1 MLRWV
6 MLTGIGKYATLAT
19 LLSKKPRS
27 KKREKKYPMKTKKL
41 STLMIIDDDKDLLDL
56 LNSFFKQRGYN
67 VVTYEDARLALDDI
81 ESSKISVDV
90 VLSDFKLPVMSGVDF
105 IKRIR
110 KINLVLPIILMTAEG
125 SLEVSLEAIEAGA
138 YDFVL
143 KPLHFPQLLISVQR
157 ALFLNQVQTENTNL
171 KSLFNNEQDFLGLK
185 GVIGRS
191 PGFKQAM
198 ELAKRVSSSQANIII
213 SGESGSGKEV
223 VARAVHELGERKN
236 QPFIAINCSAIP
248 ENLLESELFGYAKG
262 AFTGAMGSKVGLF
275 EEANNGTLF
284 LDEIG
289 DLALPLQA
297 KLLRVLQERKIKRI
311 GENQSRDITARII
324 CATHKNLKKE
334 VEAGRFRED
343 LYFRLNVIPIYM
355 PPLRERK
362 EDILPLSEYFLK
374 KFSVMNNVNIK
385 GFTKEAIKRLEALPW
400 QGNVRELENAIE
412 RAVVLAQSEFIEP
425 DDLPNFEM
433 SSEEKKTNGSVDNS
447 LFTIDSLLTL
457 DDVCKKYIE
466 FIFKKNNFAKEQTAK
481 ELDIDRKT
489 LYRKLKEI
497 ETYELN

>member
-1 MLRWV
+1 
-6 MLTGIGKYATLAT
+6 
-19 LLSKKPRS
+19 
-27 KKREKKYPMKTKKL
+27 
-41 STLMIIDDDKDLLDL
+41 MIIDDDKDLLDL

-67 VVTYEDARLALDDI
+67 VVTYEDARVALDDI
-81 ESSKISVDV
+81 ESSKVVADV

-171 KSLFNNEQDFLGLK
+171 KSLFTEQDFLGLK

-223 VARAVHELGERKN
+223 VARAVHDLGERKN

-262 AFTGAMGSKVGLF
+262 AFTGAMGSKIGLF

-334 VEAGRFRED
+334 VEQGRFRED

-355 PPLRERK
+355 PPLRDRK
-362 EDILPLSEYFLK
+362 EDVLPLSEYFLK
-374 KFSVMNNVNIK
+374 KFSLMNNVALK
-385 GFTKEAIKRLEALPW
+385 GFSKEAIKKLESLPW

-412 RAVVLAQSEFIEP
+412 RAVVLATSDYIEP
-425 DDLPNFEM
+425 DDLPTHEQTP
-433 SSEEKKTNGSVDNS
+433 SEGKSGDSANNS
-447 LFTIDSLLTL
+447 LFSINSLMTL

-466 FIFKKNNFAKEQTAK
+466 FIFKRNNFAKEQTAK

>member
-1 MLRWV
+1 
-6 MLTGIGKYATLAT
+6 
-19 LLSKKPRS
+19 
-27 KKREKKYPMKTKKL
+27 MKTKRL

-56 LNSFFKQRGYN
+56 LCSFFKQRGYN
-67 VVTYEDARLALDDI
+67 VIIYEDARVALDDI
-81 ESSKISVDV
+81 ESSKVSVDV

-110 KINLVLPIILMTAEG
+110 KSNTVLPIILMTAEG
-125 SLEVSLEAIEAGA
+125 SLEVSLEAIDAGA

-157 ALFLNQVQTENTNL
+157 ALFLNQVQTENNNL
-171 KSLFNNEQDFLGLK
+171 KSLFNEQDFLGLK

-191 PGFKQAM
+191 PGFRQAM

-223 VARAVHELGERKN
+223 VARAVHELGDRKN

-334 VEAGRFRED
+334 VEQGKFRED

-355 PPLRERK
+355 PPLRDRK

-374 KFSVMNNVNIK
+374 KFSLMNNVSIK
-385 GFTKEAIKRLEALPW
+385 GFTKESIKKLESLHW

-412 RAVVLAQSEFIEP
+412 RAVVLSTSEYITPE
-425 DDLPNFEM
+425 DLPNHDYAVPEG
-433 SSEEKKTNGSVDNS
+433 KTEVMGVGADHALFSINS
-447 LFTIDSLLTL
+447 LMTL
-457 DDVCKKYIE
+457 EEVCKKYIE
-466 FIFKKNNFAKEQTAK
+466 FIFKRNNYAKEQTAK

-497 ETYELN
+497 ESYEQLN

>member
-1 MLRWV
+1 
-6 MLTGIGKYATLAT
+6 
-19 LLSKKPRS
+19 
-27 KKREKKYPMKTKKL
+27 MKAKKL

-67 VVTYEDARLALDDI
+67 VVTYEDAREALDDI
-81 ESSKISVDV
+81 ESSKVSADV

-157 ALFLNQVQTENTNL
+157 ALFLNQVQTENSNL
-171 KSLFNNEQDFLGLK
+171 KSLFTEQDFLGLK

-191 PGFKQAM
+191 PGFKQAI

-223 VARAVHELGERKN
+223 VARAVHDLGERKN

-262 AFTGAMGSKVGLF
+262 AFTGAMGSKIGLF

-311 GENQSRDITARII
+311 GENQPRDITARII

-374 KFSVMNNVNIK
+374 KFSVMNNVTLK
-385 GFTKEAIKRLEALPW
+385 GFSKEAIKKLEGLPW

-412 RAVVLAQSEFIEP
+412 RAVVLATSDYIEP
-425 DDLPNFEM
+425 DDLPNHEHTQGESKGGDAANNSMF
-433 SSEEKKTNGSVDNS
+433 SINS
-447 LFTIDSLLTL
+447 LMTL

-466 FIFKKNNFAKEQTAK
+466 FIFKRNNFAKEQTAK

-497 ETYELN
+497 ESYELN

>member
-1 MLRWV
+1 M
-6 MLTGIGKYATLAT
+6 
-19 LLSKKPRS
+19 KP
-27 KKREKKYPMKTKKL
+27 KKL
-41 STLMIIDDDKDLLDL
+41 STLMIIDDDPDLLDL
-56 LNSFFKQRGYN
+56 LCSFFKQRGYN
-67 VVTYEDARLALDDI
+67 VVTYEDARIALEEI
-81 ESSKISVDV
+81 ENRKVTVDV
-90 VLSDFKLPVMSGVDF
+90 VLSDFKLPVMTGVDF

-110 KINLVLPIILMTAEG
+110 KLNMVLPIILMTAEG

-171 KSLFNNEQDFLGLK
+171 KSLFNEQDFLGLK

-223 VARAVHELGERKN
+223 VAKAVHDLGERKN
-236 QPFIAINCSAIP
+236 QPFVAINCSAIP

-262 AFTGAMGSKVGLF
+262 AFTGAMGSKIGLF

-311 GENQSRDITARII
+311 GENQPRDITARII

-343 LYFRLNVIPIYM
+343 LFFRLNVIPIYM
-355 PPLRERK
+355 PPLRDRK

-374 KFSVMNNVNIK
+374 KFSLMNNVNLK
-385 GFTKEAIKRLEALPW
+385 GFSKEAIKKLEGLPW

-412 RAVVLAQSEFIEP
+412 RAVVLATSDLIEV
-425 DDLPNFEM
+425 DDLPTHDHTA
-433 SSEEKKTNGSVDNS
+433 SEGKTEGGGSNALFTVNS
-447 LFTIDSLLTL
+447 LMTL
-457 DDVCKKYIE
+457 EDVSKKYIE
-466 FIFKKNNFAKEQTAK
+466 FIFKRNNYAKEQTAK

-497 ETYELN
+497 ESYELN

>member
-1 MLRWV
+1 
-6 MLTGIGKYATLAT
+6 
-19 LLSKKPRS
+19 
-27 KKREKKYPMKTKKL
+27 MKTKKL

-56 LNSFFKQRGYN
+56 LCSFFKQRGYN

-81 ESSKISVDV
+81 ESSKVAVDV

-171 KSLFNNEQDFLGLK
+171 KSLFNEQDFLGLK

-223 VARAVHELGERKN
+223 VARAVHDLGERKN

-262 AFTGAMGSKVGLF
+262 AFTGAMGSKIGLF

-311 GENQSRDITARII
+311 GENQPRDITARII

-355 PPLRERK
+355 PPLRDRK

-374 KFSVMNNVNIK
+374 KFSLMNNVSIK
-385 GFTKEAIKRLEALPW
+385 GFTKEAIKKLETLPW

-412 RAVVLAQSEFIEP
+412 RAVVLAQSDYIEP
-425 DDLPNFEM
+425 DDLPSTDH
-433 SSEEKKTNGSVDNS
+433 SSEEKKNEGSVDGALFSINS
-447 LFTIDSLLTL
+447 LMTL
-457 DDVCKKYIE
+457 EDVCKKYIE
-466 FIFKKNNFAKEQTAK
+466 FIFKRNNFAKEQTAK

-497 ETYELN
+497 ESYELN

>member
-1 MLRWV
+1 M
-6 MLTGIGKYATLAT
+6 
-19 LLSKKPRS
+19 KP
-27 KKREKKYPMKTKKL
+27 KKL
-41 STLMIIDDDKDLLDL
+41 STLMIIDDDPDLLDL
-56 LNSFFKQRGYN
+56 LCSFFKQRGYN
-67 VVTYEDARLALDDI
+67 VVTFADAREALDEI
-81 ESSKISVDV
+81 ESGKLAVDV

-110 KINLVLPIILMTAEG
+110 KMNLVLPIILMTVEG

-157 ALFLNQVQTENTNL
+157 ALFLNQVQTENTTL
-171 KSLFNNEQDFLGLK
+171 KSLFSEQDFLGLK
-185 GVIGRS
+185 GIIGRS
-191 PGFKQAM
+191 PGFKAAM

-262 AFTGAMGSKVGLF
+262 AFTGAMGSKIGLF

-311 GENQSRDITARII
+311 GENTTRDITARII

-334 VEAGRFRED
+334 VEAGKFRED

-355 PPLRERK
+355 PPLRDRK

-374 KFSVMNNVNIK
+374 KFSIMNNVNLK
-385 GFTKEAIKRLEALPW
+385 GFTKDAIKKLEGLPW

-412 RAVVLAQSEFIEP
+412 RAVVLATSEYIEA
-425 DDLPNFEM
+425 DDLPSHDHPGTESKSEVG
-433 SSEEKKTNGSVDNS
+433 SSNA
-447 LFTIDSLLTL
+447 LFTINSLMTL
-457 DDVCKKYIE
+457 EDVCKKYIE
-466 FIFKKNNFAKEQTAK
+466 FIFKRNNFAKEQTAK

-497 ETYELN
+497 ESYELN

>member
-1 MLRWV
+1 M
-6 MLTGIGKYATLAT
+6 
-19 LLSKKPRS
+19 KP
-27 KKREKKYPMKTKKL
+27 KKL
-41 STLMIIDDDKDLLDL
+41 STLMIIDDDLDLLDL
-56 LNSFFKQRGYN
+56 LCSFFKQRGYN
-67 VVTYEDARLALDDI
+67 VVTFSDAREALDEI
-81 ESSKISVDV
+81 ESQKLQVDV

-110 KINLVLPIILMTAEG
+110 KMNLVLPIILMTAEG

-157 ALFLNQVQTENTNL
+157 ALFLNQVQAENSTL
-171 KSLFNNEQDFLGLK
+171 KSLFSEQDFLGLK
-185 GVIGRS
+185 GIIGRS

-334 VEAGRFRED
+334 VEAGKFRED

-362 EDILPLSEYFLK
+362 EDVLPLSEYFLK
-374 KFSVMNNVNIK
+374 KFSIMNNVTLK
-385 GFTKEAIKRLEALPW
+385 GFTKDAIKKLESLPW

-412 RAVVLAQSEFIEP
+412 RAVVLATSEYIEA
-425 DDLPNFEM
+425 DDLPTHDNGTTEN
-433 SSEEKKTNGSVDNS
+433 KTEAGASNALFTVNS
-447 LFTIDSLLTL
+447 LMTL
-457 DDVCKKYIE
+457 EEVCKKYIE
-466 FIFKKNNFAKEQTAK
+466 FIFKRNNFAKEQTAK

-497 ETYELN
+497 ESYELN

>member
-1 MLRWV
+1 
-6 MLTGIGKYATLAT
+6 
-19 LLSKKPRS
+19 
-27 KKREKKYPMKTKKL
+27 MKLKKL
-41 STLMIIDDDKDLLDL
+41 STLMIIDDDPDLLGL
-56 LNSFFKQRGYN
+56 LCSFFKQRGYN
-67 VVTYEDARLALDDI
+67 VLTYADAREALDDI
-81 ESSKISVDV
+81 ENNKVNADV
-90 VLSDFKLPVMSGVDF
+90 VLSDFKLPVMTGVDF

-110 KINLVLPIILMTAEG
+110 KLNIVLPIILMTAEG

-157 ALFLNQVQTENTNL
+157 ALFLNQIQTENSTL
-171 KSLFNNEQDFLGLK
+171 KSLFTEQDFLGLK

-191 PGFKQAM
+191 SGFKQAM

-236 QPFIAINCSAIP
+236 KPFIAINCSAIP

-275 EEANNGTLF
+275 EEANEGTLF

-311 GENQSRDITARII
+311 GENSSRDITARII

-334 VEAGRFRED
+334 VEAGKFRED

-374 KFSVMNNVNIK
+374 KFSIMNNVTLK
-385 GFTKEAIKRLEALPW
+385 GFTKDAIKKLENHPW

-412 RAVVLAQSEFIEP
+412 RAVVLSISEYIEP
-425 DDLPNFEM
+425 DDLPSHDKVGGE
-433 SSEEKKTNGSVDNS
+433 SKSEAGINNS
-447 LFTIDSLLTL
+447 LFAINSLMTL
-457 DDVCKKYIE
+457 EDVCKKYIE

-481 ELDIDRKT
+481 ELNIDRKT

-497 ETYELN
+497 ESYELH

>member
-1 MLRWV
+1 
-6 MLTGIGKYATLAT
+6 
-19 LLSKKPRS
+19 
-27 KKREKKYPMKTKKL
+27 MKTKKL

-56 LNSFFKQRGYN
+56 LCSFFKQRGYN

-81 ESSKISVDV
+81 ESSKVAVDV

-157 ALFLNQVQTENTNL
+157 ALFLNQVQTENSNL
-171 KSLFNNEQDFLGLK
+171 KSLFNEQDFLGLK

-311 GENQSRDITARII
+311 GENQPRDITARII

-355 PPLRERK
+355 PPLRDRK

-374 KFSVMNNVNIK
+374 KFSLMNNVNIK
-385 GFTKEAIKRLEALPW
+385 GFTKEAIKKLESLPW

-412 RAVVLAQSEFIEP
+412 RAVVLAQADFIEP
-425 DDLPNFEM
+425 DDLPNTDH
-433 SSEEKKTNGSVDNS
+433 SGEEKKMEGVADGALFSINS
-447 LFTIDSLLTL
+447 LMTL
-457 DDVCKKYIE
+457 EDVCKKYIE
-466 FIFKKNNFAKEQTAK
+466 FIFKRNNFAKEQTAK

-497 ETYELN
+497 ESYELN

>member
-1 MLRWV
+1 
-6 MLTGIGKYATLAT
+6 
-19 LLSKKPRS
+19 
-27 KKREKKYPMKTKKL
+27 MKTKKL

-67 VVTYEDARLALDDI
+67 VVTYEDARDALDDI
-81 ESSKISVDV
+81 ESSKVSVDV

-157 ALFLNQVQTENTNL
+157 ALFLNQVQIENSNL
-171 KSLFNNEQDFLGLK
+171 KSLFTEQDFLGLK

-191 PGFKQAM
+191 PGFKQAI

-223 VARAVHELGERKN
+223 VARAVHDLGERKN

-262 AFTGAMGSKVGLF
+262 AFTGAMGSKIGLF

-311 GENQSRDITARII
+311 GENQPRDITARII

-374 KFSVMNNVNIK
+374 KFSVMNNVTLK
-385 GFTKEAIKRLEALPW
+385 GFSKEAIKKLEGLPW

-412 RAVVLAQSEFIEP
+412 RAVVLATSDYIEP
-425 DDLPNFEM
+425 DDLPNHEQTPGESKGGDSAN
-433 SSEEKKTNGSVDNS
+433 SSMFSINS
-447 LFTIDSLLTL
+447 LMTL

-466 FIFKKNNFAKEQTAK
+466 FIFKRNNFAKEQTAK

-497 ETYELN
+497 ESYELN

>member
-1 MLRWV
+1 M
-6 MLTGIGKYATLAT
+6 
-19 LLSKKPRS
+19 KP
-27 KKREKKYPMKTKKL
+27 KKL
-41 STLMIIDDDKDLLDL
+41 STLMIIDDDPDLLDL

-67 VVTYEDARLALDDI
+67 VVTYDDARAALDDI
-81 ESSKISVDV
+81 ERERVIVDV
-90 VLSDFKLPVMSGVDF
+90 VLSDFKLPVMSGVEF

-110 KINLVLPIILMTAEG
+110 KINNVLPIILMTAEG
-125 SLEVSLEAIEAGA
+125 SLEVSLDAIEAGA

-157 ALFLNQVQTENTNL
+157 ALFLTQVQTENTNL
-171 KSLFNNEQDFLGLK
+171 KNLFGEQDFLGLK
-185 GVIGRS
+185 GIIGRS

-223 VARAVHELGERKN
+223 VAKAVHELGDRKA

-262 AFTGAMGSKVGLF
+262 AFTGAMGSKIGLF

-311 GENQSRDITARII
+311 GENQTRDISARII

-374 KFSVMNNVNIK
+374 KFSIMNNVVLK
-385 GFTKEAIKRLEALPW
+385 GFTKASIQKLESLQW

-412 RAVVLAQSEFIEP
+412 RAVVLTTSEFIEP
-425 DDLPNFEM
+425 EDLPSADAHQSESKKESTPD
-433 SSEEKKTNGSVDNS
+433 SSIFS
-447 LFTIDSLLTL
+447 IDSLMTL
-457 DDVCKKYIE
+457 EDVSKKYIE
-466 FIFKKNNFAKEQTAK
+466 FIFKRNNFAKEQTAK
-481 ELDIDRKT
+481 ELNIDRKT

-497 ETYELN
+497 ESFSEVH

>member
-1 MLRWV
+1 
-6 MLTGIGKYATLAT
+6 
-19 LLSKKPRS
+19 
-27 KKREKKYPMKTKKL
+27 MKTKKL
-41 STLMIIDDDKDLLDL
+41 STLMIIDDDKDLLEL
-56 LNSFFKQRGYN
+56 LCSFFKQRGYN
-67 VVTYEDARLALDDI
+67 VVTYEDARVALDDI
-81 ESSKISVDV
+81 ESSKVAADV

-171 KSLFNNEQDFLGLK
+171 KSLFTEQDFLGLK

-223 VARAVHELGERKN
+223 VARAVHELGDRKN

-262 AFTGAMGSKVGLF
+262 AFTGAMGSKIGLF

-334 VEAGRFRED
+334 VEAGKFRED

-355 PPLRERK
+355 PPLRDRK

-374 KFSVMNNVNIK
+374 KFSLMNNVTLK
-385 GFTKEAIKRLEALPW
+385 GFTKEAIKKLEGLPW

-412 RAVVLAQSEFIEP
+412 RAVVLATSEYIEP
-425 DDLPNFEM
+425 DDLPSHEQTQ
-433 SSEEKKTNGSVDNS
+433 SEGKPGESVNNS
-447 LFTIDSLLTL
+447 LFSINSLMTL

-466 FIFKKNNFAKEQTAK
+466 FIFKRNNFAKEQTAK

>member
-1 MLRWV
+1 
-6 MLTGIGKYATLAT
+6 
-19 LLSKKPRS
+19 
-27 KKREKKYPMKTKKL
+27 MKTKKL

-56 LNSFFKQRGYN
+56 LCSFFKQRGYN

-81 ESSKISVDV
+81 ESSKVAVDV

-157 ALFLNQVQTENTNL
+157 ALFLNQVQIENTNL
-171 KSLFNNEQDFLGLK
+171 KSLFNEQDFLGLK

-262 AFTGAMGSKVGLF
+262 AFTGAMGSKIGLF

-311 GENQSRDITARII
+311 GENQPRDITARII

-355 PPLRERK
+355 PPLRDRK

-374 KFSVMNNVNIK
+374 KFSLMNNVSIK
-385 GFTKEAIKRLEALPW
+385 GFTKEAIKKLETLPW

-412 RAVVLAQSEFIEP
+412 RAVVLAQSDYIEP
-425 DDLPNFEM
+425 DDLPSTDH
-433 SSEEKKTNGSVDNS
+433 SSEEKKIEGSVDGALFSINS
-447 LFTIDSLLTL
+447 LMTL
-457 DDVCKKYIE
+457 EDVCKKYIE
-466 FIFKKNNFAKEQTAK
+466 FIFKRNNFAKEQTAK

-497 ETYELN
+497 ESYELN

>member
-1 MLRWV
+1 
-6 MLTGIGKYATLAT
+6 
-19 LLSKKPRS
+19 
-27 KKREKKYPMKTKKL
+27 
-41 STLMIIDDDKDLLDL
+41 
-56 LNSFFKQRGYN
+56 
-67 VVTYEDARLALDDI
+67 
-81 ESSKISVDV
+81 
-90 VLSDFKLPVMSGVDF
+90 
-105 IKRIR
+105 
-110 KINLVLPIILMTAEG
+110 
-125 SLEVSLEAIEAGA
+125 
-138 YDFVL
+138 
-143 KPLHFPQLLISVQR
+143 
-157 ALFLNQVQTENTNL
+157 LFG
-171 KSLFNNEQDFLGLK
+171 EQDFLGLK

-223 VARAVHELGERKN
+223 VARAVHDLGDRKN

-262 AFTGAMGSKVGLF
+262 AFTGALGSKIGLF

-334 VEAGRFRED
+334 VEQGRFRED

-355 PPLRERK
+355 PPLRDRK

-374 KFSVMNNVNIK
+374 KFSIMNNVTIK
-385 GFTKEAIKRLEALPW
+385 GFSKASIQKLEGLQW

-412 RAVVLAQSEFIEP
+412 RAVVLATSEYIEP
-425 DDLPNFEM
+425 EDLPTPEAHHIE
-433 SSEEKKTNGSVDNS
+433 SKDEKVQDSA
-447 LFTIDSLLTL
+447 LFKIDSLMTL
-457 DDVCKKYIE
+457 EDVSKKYIE

-481 ELDIDRKT
+481 ELNIDRKT

-497 ETYELN
+497 ENYTEVH

>member
-1 MLRWV
+1 
-6 MLTGIGKYATLAT
+6 
-19 LLSKKPRS
+19 
-27 KKREKKYPMKTKKL
+27 
-41 STLMIIDDDKDLLDL
+41 MIIDDDPDLLDL

-67 VVTYEDARLALDDI
+67 VVTYDDARAALDDI
-81 ESSKISVDV
+81 ERERIIVDV
-90 VLSDFKLPVMSGVDF
+90 VLSDFKLPVMSGVEF
-105 IKRIR
+105 IRRIR
-110 KINLVLPIILMTAEG
+110 KINNVLPIILMTAEG

-157 ALFLNQVQTENTNL
+157 ALFLTQVQTENTNL
-171 KSLFNNEQDFLGLK
+171 KNLFGEQDFLGLK
-185 GVIGRS
+185 GIIGRS

-223 VARAVHELGERKN
+223 VAKAVHELGDRKA
-236 QPFIAINCSAIP
+236 QPFVAINCSAIP

-262 AFTGAMGSKVGLF
+262 AFTGAMGSRIGLF

-311 GENQSRDITARII
+311 GENQTRDISARII

-334 VEAGRFRED
+334 VEMGRFRED

-374 KFSVMNNVNIK
+374 KFSIMNNVVLK
-385 GFTKEAIKRLEALPW
+385 GFTKASIQRLESLKW

-412 RAVVLAQSEFIEP
+412 RAVVLTTSDFIEP
-425 DDLPNFEM
+425 EDLPSVEAQQ
-433 SSEEKKTNGSVDNS
+433 SEIKKEATPDKSIFS
-447 LFTIDSLLTL
+447 IDSMMTL
-457 DDVCKKYIE
+457 EDVSKKYIE

-481 ELDIDRKT
+481 ELSIDRKT

-497 ETYELN
+497 ESFSEVHH

>member
-1 MLRWV
+1 M
-6 MLTGIGKYATLAT
+6 
-19 LLSKKPRS
+19 KP
-27 KKREKKYPMKTKKL
+27 KKL
-41 STLMIIDDDKDLLDL
+41 STLMIIDDDPDLLDL
-56 LNSFFKQRGYN
+56 LCSFFKQRGYN
-67 VVTYEDARLALDDI
+67 VLTYADAREALDDI
-81 ESSKISVDV
+81 EGNKITVDV

-110 KINLVLPIILMTAEG
+110 KMNLVLPIILMTAEG

-157 ALFLNQVQTENTNL
+157 ALFLNQVQTENTTL
-171 KSLFNNEQDFLGLK
+171 KSLFSEQDFLGLK
-185 GVIGRS
+185 GIIGRS

-311 GENQSRDITARII
+311 GENQTRDITARII

-334 VEAGRFRED
+334 VEAGKFRED

-355 PPLRERK
+355 PPLRDRK

-374 KFSVMNNVNIK
+374 KFSIMNNVALK
-385 GFTKEAIKRLEALPW
+385 GFTKDAIKKLEGLPW

-412 RAVVLAQSEFIEP
+412 RAVVLATSEFIEA
-425 DDLPNFEM
+425 DDLPSNDH
-433 SSEEKKTNGSVDNS
+433 NGSESKSEAGAGNA
-447 LFTIDSLLTL
+447 LFTINSLMTL
-457 DDVCKKYIE
+457 EDVCKKYIE
-466 FIFKKNNFAKEQTAK
+466 FIFKRNNFAKEQTAK

>member
-1 MLRWV
+1 
-6 MLTGIGKYATLAT
+6 
-19 LLSKKPRS
+19 
-27 KKREKKYPMKTKKL
+27 MKTKKL

-56 LNSFFKQRGYN
+56 LCSFFKQRGYN

-81 ESSKISVDV
+81 ESSKVAVDV

-171 KSLFNNEQDFLGLK
+171 KSLFNEQDFLGLK

-311 GENQSRDITARII
+311 GENQPRDITARII

-355 PPLRERK
+355 PPLRDRK

-374 KFSVMNNVNIK
+374 KFSLMNNVSIK
-385 GFTKEAIKRLEALPW
+385 GFTKEAIKKLESLPW

-412 RAVVLAQSEFIEP
+412 RAVVLAQADFIEP
-425 DDLPNFEM
+425 DDLPNTDH
-433 SSEEKKTNGSVDNS
+433 SGEEKKMEGVADGALFSINS
-447 LFTIDSLLTL
+447 LMTL
-457 DDVCKKYIE
+457 EDVCKKYIE
-466 FIFKKNNFAKEQTAK
+466 FIFKRNNFAKEQTAK

-497 ETYELN
+497 ESYELN

>member
-1 MLRWV
+1 MANQL
-6 MLTGIGKYATLAT
+6 KQ
-19 LLSKKPRS
+19 
-27 KKREKKYPMKTKKL
+27 EKKYPMKPKKL
-41 STLMIIDDDKDLLDL
+41 STLMIIDDDPDLLDL

-67 VVTYEDARLALDDI
+67 VVIYDDARAALDDI
-81 ESSKISVDV
+81 ERQRVIVDV
-90 VLSDFKLPVMSGVDF
+90 VLSDFKLPVMSGVEF

-110 KINLVLPIILMTAEG
+110 KINNVLPIILMTAEG

-157 ALFLNQVQTENTNL
+157 ALFLTQVQTENTNL
-171 KSLFNNEQDFLGLK
+171 KNLFGEQDFLGLK
-185 GVIGRS
+185 GIIGRS

-223 VARAVHELGERKN
+223 VAKAVHELGDRKA

-262 AFTGAMGSKVGLF
+262 AFTGAMGSKIGLF

-311 GENQSRDITARII
+311 GENQTRDISARII
-324 CATHKNLKKE
+324 CATHRNLKKE

-374 KFSVMNNVNIK
+374 KFSIMNNVALK
-385 GFTKEAIKRLEALPW
+385 GFTKASIQKLESLQW

-412 RAVVLAQSEFIEP
+412 RAVVLTTSELIEP
-425 DDLPNFEM
+425 EDLPSVEAHHSETKKESAPD
-433 SSEEKKTNGSVDNS
+433 SSVFS
-447 LFTIDSLLTL
+447 IDSLMTL
-457 DDVCKKYIE
+457 EDVSKKYIE
-466 FIFKKNNFAKEQTAK
+466 FIFKRNNFAKEQTAK
-481 ELDIDRKT
+481 ELNIDRKT

-497 ETYELN
+497 ESYTEVH

>member
-1 MLRWV
+1 
-6 MLTGIGKYATLAT
+6 
-19 LLSKKPRS
+19 
-27 KKREKKYPMKTKKL
+27 
-41 STLMIIDDDKDLLDL
+41 MIIDDDKDLLEL
-56 LNSFFKQRGYN
+56 LCSFFKQRGYN
-67 VVTYEDARLALDDI
+67 VVTYEDARVALDDI
-81 ESSKISVDV
+81 ESSKVAADV

-171 KSLFNNEQDFLGLK
+171 KSLFTEQDFLGLK

-223 VARAVHELGERKN
+223 VARAVHELGDRKN

-262 AFTGAMGSKVGLF
+262 AFTGAMGSKIGLF

-334 VEAGRFRED
+334 VEAGKFRED

-355 PPLRERK
+355 PPLRDRK

-374 KFSVMNNVNIK
+374 KFSLMNNVTLK
-385 GFTKEAIKRLEALPW
+385 GFTKEAIKKLEGLPW

-412 RAVVLAQSEFIEP
+412 RAVVLATSEYIEP
-425 DDLPNFEM
+425 DDLPSHEQTQ
-433 SSEEKKTNGSVDNS
+433 SEGKPGESVNNS
-447 LFTIDSLLTL
+447 LFSINSLMTL

-466 FIFKKNNFAKEQTAK
+466 FIFKRNNFAKEQTAK

>member
-1 MLRWV
+1 
-6 MLTGIGKYATLAT
+6 
-19 LLSKKPRS
+19 
-27 KKREKKYPMKTKKL
+27 
-41 STLMIIDDDKDLLDL
+41 MIIDDDPDLLDL
-56 LNSFFKQRGYN
+56 LCSFFKQRGYN
-67 VVTYEDARLALDDI
+67 VITYSDAREALDEI
-81 ESSKISVDV
+81 ENSKVAPDV

-157 ALFLNQVQTENTNL
+157 ALFLNQVQTENTTL
-171 KSLFNNEQDFLGLK
+171 KSLFTEQDFLGLK

-191 PGFKQAM
+191 PGFKAAM

-311 GENQSRDITARII
+311 GENSSRDITARII

-334 VEAGRFRED
+334 VEAGKFRED

-355 PPLRERK
+355 PPLRDRK

-374 KFSVMNNVNIK
+374 KFSIMNNVTLK
-385 GFTKEAIKRLEALPW
+385 GFTKDAIKKLESHLW

-412 RAVVLAQSEFIEP
+412 RAVVLATSEYIEA
-425 DDLPNFEM
+425 DDLPSQEH
-433 SSEEKKTNGSVDNS
+433 SGGDSKSEAGASNALFAINS
-447 LFTIDSLLTL
+447 LMTL
-457 DDVCKKYIE
+457 EDVCKKYIE
-466 FIFKKNNFAKEQTAK
+466 FIFKRNNFAKEQTAK

-497 ETYELN
+497 ESYELN

>member
-1 MLRWV
+1 MYLKGG
-6 MLTGIGKYATLAT
+6 LTSAWEICHNGFRKGPKNP
-19 LLSKKPRS
+19 K
-27 KKREKKYPMKTKKL
+27 EKKNPMKPKKL
-41 STLMIIDDDKDLLDL
+41 STLMIIDDDPDLLDL
-56 LNSFFKQRGYN
+56 LCSFFKQRGYN
-67 VVTYEDARLALDDI
+67 VLTFADAREALDEI
-81 ESSKISVDV
+81 ESGKIAVDV

-110 KINLVLPIILMTAEG
+110 KMNLVLPIILMTAEG

-157 ALFLNQVQTENTNL
+157 ALFLNQVQTENTTL
-171 KSLFNNEQDFLGLK
+171 KSLFTEQDFLGLK
-185 GVIGRS
+185 GIIGRS
-191 PGFKQAM
+191 QGFKQAM

-223 VARAVHELGERKN
+223 VARAVHELGDRKN
-236 QPFIAINCSAIP
+236 QPFVAINCSAIP

-262 AFTGAMGSKVGLF
+262 AFTGAMGSKLGLF

-311 GENQSRDITARII
+311 GENQSRDISARII

-334 VEAGRFRED
+334 VEQGRFRED

-355 PPLRERK
+355 PPLRDRK

-374 KFSVMNNVNIK
+374 KFSIMNNVSLK
-385 GFTKEAIKRLEALPW
+385 GFTKEAIKKLENHNW

-412 RAVVLAQSEFIEP
+412 RAVVLATSEYIEP
-425 DDLPNFEM
+425 DDLPSHDYGASEDKAEA
-433 SSEEKKTNGSVDNS
+433 SSSNA
-447 LFTIDSLLTL
+447 LFTINSLMTL
-457 DDVCKKYIE
+457 EDVSKKYIE
-466 FIFKKNNFAKEQTAK
+466 FIFKRNNFAKEQTAK

-497 ETYELN
+497 ESYELN

>member
-1 MLRWV
+1 
-6 MLTGIGKYATLAT
+6 
-19 LLSKKPRS
+19 
-27 KKREKKYPMKTKKL
+27 
-41 STLMIIDDDKDLLDL
+41 MIIDDDRDLLDL
-56 LNSFFKQRGYN
+56 LCSFFKQRGYN
-67 VVTYEDARLALDDI
+67 VVTYEDARIALEEI
-81 ESSKISVDV
+81 ESHKVVADV
-90 VLSDFKLPVMSGVDF
+90 VLSDFKLPVMTGVDF

-110 KINLVLPIILMTAEG
+110 KLNLVLPIILMTAEG

-171 KSLFNNEQDFLGLK
+171 KSLFSEQDFLGLK

-223 VARAVHELGERKN
+223 VAKAVHDLGDRKN

-262 AFTGAMGSKVGLF
+262 AFTGAMGSKIGLF

-311 GENQSRDITARII
+311 GENQPRDITARII

-334 VEAGRFRED
+334 VEAGKFRED
-343 LYFRLNVIPIYM
+343 LFFRLNVIPIFM

-374 KFSVMNNVNIK
+374 KFSLMNNVNLK
-385 GFTKEAIKRLEALPW
+385 GFAKDSIKKLESLPW

-412 RAVVLAQSEFIEP
+412 RAVVLTTSEYIEP
-425 DDLPNFEM
+425 DDLPSFETATSESRADIGG
-433 SSEEKKTNGSVDNS
+433 SSSSFTVNS
-447 LFTIDSLLTL
+447 AMTL
-457 DDVCKKYIE
+457 EDVSKKYIE
-466 FIFKKNNFAKEQTAK
+466 FIFKRNNYAKEQTAK

-497 ETYELN
+497 ESYELNQ

>member
-1 MLRWV
+1 M
-6 MLTGIGKYATLAT
+6 
-19 LLSKKPRS
+19 KP
-27 KKREKKYPMKTKKL
+27 KKL
-41 STLMIIDDDKDLLDL
+41 STLMIIDDDPDLLDL

-67 VVTYEDARLALDDI
+67 VLTYDDARVALDDI
-81 ESSKISVDV
+81 ERQRISVDV
-90 VLSDFKLPVMSGVDF
+90 VLSDFKLPVMSGVEF

-157 ALFLNQVQTENTNL
+157 ALFLNQVQIENTNL
-171 KSLFNNEQDFLGLK
+171 KSLFGEQDFLGLK

-223 VARAVHELGERKN
+223 VAKAVHELGDRKS

-262 AFTGAMGSKVGLF
+262 AFTGAMGSKIGLF

-311 GENQSRDITARII
+311 GENQTRDISARII

-334 VEAGRFRED
+334 VEQGRFRED

-355 PPLRERK
+355 PPLRDRK

-374 KFSVMNNVNIK
+374 KFSIMNNVVLK
-385 GFTKEAIKRLEALPW
+385 GFTKAAIQKLEMLPW

-412 RAVVLAQSEFIEP
+412 RAVVLATTEFIEP
-425 DDLPNFEM
+425 EDLPSPEIHQPETK
-433 SSEEKKTNGSVDNS
+433 SEAAANNA
-447 LFTIDSLLTL
+447 LFTIDSLMTL
-457 DDVCKKYIE
+457 EDVSKRYIE
-466 FIFKKNNFAKEQTAK
+466 FIFKRNNFAKEQTAK
-481 ELDIDRKT
+481 ELNIDRKT

-497 ETYELN
+497 ENYTEVH

>member
-1 MLRWV
+1 
-6 MLTGIGKYATLAT
+6 
-19 LLSKKPRS
+19 
-27 KKREKKYPMKTKKL
+27 MKTKKL

-56 LNSFFKQRGYN
+56 LCSFFKQRGYN

-81 ESSKISVDV
+81 ESSKVAVDV

-171 KSLFNNEQDFLGLK
+171 KSLFNEQDFLGLK

-355 PPLRERK
+355 PPLRDRK

-374 KFSVMNNVNIK
+374 KFSLMNNVSIK
-385 GFTKEAIKRLEALPW
+385 GFTKEAIKKLEGLQW

-425 DDLPNFEM
+425 DDLPNADHGH
-433 SSEEKKTNGSVDNS
+433 EEKKTEGGVDNA
-447 LFTIDSLLTL
+447 LFTINSLMTL
-457 DDVCKKYIE
+457 EDVCKKYIE
-466 FIFKKNNFAKEQTAK
+466 FIFKRNNFAKEQTAK

-497 ETYELN
+497 ESYELN

>member
-1 MLRWV
+1 M
-6 MLTGIGKYATLAT
+6 
-19 LLSKKPRS
+19 KP
-27 KKREKKYPMKTKKL
+27 KKL
-41 STLMIIDDDKDLLDL
+41 STLMIIDDDPDLLDL
-56 LNSFFKQRGYN
+56 LCSFFKQRGYN
-67 VVTYEDARLALDDI
+67 VVTYEDARIALEEI
-81 ESSKISVDV
+81 ENRKVAVDV
-90 VLSDFKLPVMSGVDF
+90 VLSDFKLPVMTGVDF

-110 KINLVLPIILMTAEG
+110 KLNLVLPIILMTAEG

-171 KSLFNNEQDFLGLK
+171 KSLFNEQDFLGLK

-191 PGFKQAM
+191 TGFKAAM

-223 VARAVHELGERKN
+223 VAKAVHDLGDRKN
-236 QPFIAINCSAIP
+236 QPFVAINCSAIP

-262 AFTGAMGSKVGLF
+262 AFTGAMGSKIGLF

-311 GENQSRDITARII
+311 GENQPRDITARII

-343 LYFRLNVIPIYM
+343 LFFRLNVIPIYM
-355 PPLRERK
+355 PPLRDRK

-374 KFSVMNNVNIK
+374 KFSLMNNVNLK
-385 GFTKEAIKRLEALPW
+385 GFSKEAIKKLESLPW

-412 RAVVLAQSEFIEP
+412 RAVVLATNDLIEV
-425 DDLPNFEM
+425 DDLP
-433 SSEEKKTNGSVDNS
+433 SHDHTASDGKADGSGSNALFTVNS
-447 LFTIDSLLTL
+447 LMTL
-457 DDVCKKYIE
+457 EDVSKKYIE
-466 FIFKKNNFAKEQTAK
+466 FIFKRNNYAKEQTAK

-497 ETYELN
+497 ESYELN

>member
-1 MLRWV
+1 M
-6 MLTGIGKYATLAT
+6 
-19 LLSKKPRS
+19 KP
-27 KKREKKYPMKTKKL
+27 KKL
-41 STLMIIDDDKDLLDL
+41 STLMIIDDDPDLLDL
-56 LNSFFKQRGYN
+56 LCSFFKQRGYN
-67 VVTYEDARLALDDI
+67 VVTFADAREALDEI
-81 ESSKISVDV
+81 ESAKLAVDV

-110 KINLVLPIILMTAEG
+110 KMNLVLPIILMTAEG

-157 ALFLNQVQTENTNL
+157 ALFLNQVQTENTTL
-171 KSLFNNEQDFLGLK
+171 KSLFSEQDFLGLK
-185 GVIGRS
+185 GIIGRS

-262 AFTGAMGSKVGLF
+262 AFTGAMGSKIGLF

-311 GENQSRDITARII
+311 GENQPRDITARII

-334 VEAGRFRED
+334 VEAGKFRED

-355 PPLRERK
+355 PPLRDRK

-374 KFSVMNNVNIK
+374 KFSIMNNVTLK
-385 GFTKEAIKRLEALPW
+385 GFTKDAIKKLEGLPW

-412 RAVVLAQSEFIEP
+412 RAVVLATSEFIEA
-425 DDLPNFEM
+425 DDLPNHDGHGAE
-433 SSEEKKTNGSVDNS
+433 SKSEAGASNAMFTINS
-447 LFTIDSLLTL
+447 LMTL
-457 DDVCKKYIE
+457 EDVCKKYIE
-466 FIFKKNNFAKEQTAK
+466 FIFKRNNFAKEQTAK

-497 ETYELN
+497 ESYELN